1 MQKILKIETGKQL
14 EIQINEMISK
24 GWVVDSIKIIDKFEV
39 KMTKYSGNI
48 QYESYVPLLIYLEI
62 RMLKLMCGELGIMGY
77 SGKSK
82 AVLIS
87 KIEKY
92 KKSEIIKI
100 YNKLTKKY
108 GKKDK
113 IST

>member
-1 MQKILKIETGKQL
+1 MQKTLKIKINEK
-14 EIQINEMISK
+14 EINVVNEMIEN
-24 GWVVDSIKIIDKFEV
+24 GWVVDSVNFINKIEI
-39 KMTKYSGNI
+39 KMTKYSGEI

-62 RMLKLMCGELGIMGY
+62 RMLKLMCGKLGIMGY
-77 SGKSK
+77 SDKSK

-87 KIEKY
+87 EIEKY

-100 YNKLTKKY
+100 YNELTKKHE
-108 GKKDK
+108 KKDK